1 VRLTAAEVDRCLL
14 LSERAR
20 EALKK
25 YAFSE
30 PGWYITSSA
39 EAPTLCQSMPHGY
52 TGTSS
57 WLPVSTESIA
67 LSALKARHEG
77 SALAVEWSA
86 TIDICSLPVFSPSGV
101 SCGVRWLVGGSR
113 AKVRV
118 TGEGDTSRMA
128 GLNFL
133 TAYVDVDR

>member
-1 VRLTAAEVDRCLL
+1 
-14 LSERAR
+14 
-20 EALKK
+20 
-25 YAFSE
+25 
-30 PGWYITSSA
+30 
-39 EAPTLCQSMPHGY
+39 MPHGY

-67 LSALKARHEG
+67 LGALKARHEG

-86 TIDICSLPVFSPSGV
+86 TIDICSLPAFSPSGV

-118 TGEGDTSRMA
+118 TGEGETSRMA
-128 GLNFL
+128 ALNFL
-133 TAYVDVDR
+133 AAYVEGDR